1 MSQHSLKILIA
12 VKTCNAH
19 ADKANLQRKL
29 WAQCVKDADVK
40 FFLGRGATRD
50 QLSDEVFLNCG
61 DGYDDLTDKARAVF
75 YWACERG
82 YDYIF
87 YVDDD
92 VYVRVERLLAS
103 DFADY
108 DYVGRLS
115 TISGIYASGGPGIW
129 LSRRALEILVREPV
143 TDTVDDRWVG
153 NTLAK
158 NGIRLHHDVRY
169 CVSRNWERY
178 KDSFISCCSEREVP
192 INLALLHKAN
202 V

>member
-1 MSQHSLKILIA
+1 MNILIA
-12 VKTCNAH
+12 VTCCHGHKKQAQ
-19 ADKANLQRKL
+19 LVREL
-29 WAQCVKDADVK
+29 WTDGAQFRVDC
-40 FFLGRGATRD
+40 FFFYGRSTSMR
-50 QLSDEVFLNCG
+50 LSDEVFLDCG
-61 DGYDDLTDKARAVF
+61 DGYDDLTEKSKAIYA
-75 YWACERG
+75 WALARG
-82 YDYIF
+82 YDYVF
-87 YVDDD
+87 DVDDD
-92 VYVRVERLLAS
+92 TYVRVERLLAS
-103 DFADY
+103 DFANY

-178 KDSFISCCSEREVP
+178 KDNFISCCSEREVP
-192 INLALLHKAN
+192 INLALLHKASI
-202 V
+202 

>member
-1 MSQHSLKILIA
+1 MKVLIA
-12 VKTCNAH
+12 VTCCH
-19 ADKANLQRKL
+19 GHEKKAQLLRQL
-29 WAQCVKDADVK
+29 WASDVHCL
-40 FFLGRGATRD
+40 FFFGHGATRKP
-50 QLSDEVFLNCG
+50 LADEVFLDCG
-61 DGYDDLTDKARAVF
+61 DGYDDLTEKSKSIYTWALARGFDYVF
-75 YWACERG
+75 
-82 YDYIF
+82 D
-87 YVDDD
+87 VDDD
-92 VYVRVERLLAS
+92 TYVRVERLLAS
-103 DFADY
+103 DFANY

-192 INLALLHKAN
+192 INLSLLHKAN